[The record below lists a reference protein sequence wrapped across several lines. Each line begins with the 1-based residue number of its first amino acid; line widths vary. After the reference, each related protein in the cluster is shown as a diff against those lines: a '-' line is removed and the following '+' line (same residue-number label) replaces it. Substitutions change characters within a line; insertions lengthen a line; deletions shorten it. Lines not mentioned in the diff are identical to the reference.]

1 MFDDILTAD
10 FIQASRVLKV
20 SSPLGDDQLL
30 PERMKVDEGVN
41 RLFEITLHVRAKR
54 EAVKPEELIG
64 KLVDI
69 SWKSARASWARMACA
84 ARSMAW

>member
-1 MFDDILTAD
+1 MYDELLATD

-20 SSPLGDDQLL
+20 SSPLGEDQLL

-54 EAVKPEELIG
+54 EAVKPQELIG

-69 SWKSARASWARMACA
+69 SLKSARASWARMACA